1 MAEELRCNFSPLLQV
16 FEAEKMIT
24 KRGWY
29 HKKCF
34 ACCKCKTQLDYF
46 NCIEGPDDDIYCKV
60 CYLRFWGP
68 GQSVGIAG
76 ITQPTSKLAFI
87 FRVAYANGE
96 NLPLT

>member
-1 MAEELRCNFSPLLQV
+1 MSAFESTSLPPPCGRPLLIVPYHACAHPFQV

-68 GQSVGIAG
+68 GQSHIRMV
-76 ITQPTSKLAFI
+76 TTSQ
-87 FRVAYANGE
+87 
-96 NLPLT
+96 LT